1 MNHIESLEKLYSA
14 VVGDVLDK
22 MGHRAQSLSSRV
34 KALTPARRVCGR
46 IFTAKAVT
54 VDEVPEEPYKLEMA
68 AIDTMTSGDVLVVD
82 AGHNYECS
90 FWGELLSTAC
100 MAKGVRGIVM
110 STCTR
115 DLWALE
121 QMDFPVFG
129 IGVTPADSLGRID
142 VVSIGE
148 PVEIDGVTMKNGDL
162 ILGDHD
168 GVVAIPE
175 EVADEAIALALEKV
189 AGEDAVREELAAG
202 VPVAEVFEK
211 HGIL

>member
-1 MNHIESLEKLYSA
+1 
-14 VVGDVLDK
+14 
-22 MGHRAQSLSSRV
+22 
-34 KALTPARRVCGR
+34 
-46 IFTAKAVT
+46 
-54 VDEVPEEPYKLEMA
+54 MA

-189 AGEDAVREELAAG
+189 AGEDTVREELAAG

>member
-1 MNHIESLEKLYSA
+1 MNHLESLEKLYSA

-22 MGHRAQSLSSRV
+22 MGHRSQSLSSRV
-34 KALTPARRVCGR
+34 KALTPTRRVSGR
-46 IFTAKAVT
+46 IFTAKAVE
-54 VDEVPEEPYKLEMA
+54 VDYVPDEPYKLEMA
-68 AIDTMTSGDVLVVD
+68 AIDTMKEDDVLVVD

-100 MAKGVRGIVM
+100 IAKGVRGIVM

-121 QMDFPVFG
+121 QIDFPVFG

-148 PVEIDGVTMKNGDL
+148 PIEIDGVKMKNGDL

-175 EVADEAIALALEKV
+175 EVADEAIQLALEKV
-189 AGEDAVREELAAG
+189 SGEDTVREELAAG